1 MGKVVPLSPSNSSDA
16 FHPIALALPEGMSYD
31 DWYAFGRDVLAP
43 MGKGL
48 NWWIG
53 DWLAYGE
60 HEYGDKYAQAEALWP
75 DSARQWLYNANW
87 VAAAVPV
94 SLRKET
100 LEWSHHH
107 FVAHIKSVTEQR
119 RWLAIAEDEK
129 LSANDLRRRIKD
141 AELLSPPKPRPGL
154 YRTVIVDPP
163 WPVEKI
169 EREVRPNQAAPLDYR
184 TLDVDTIKAGTW
196 YNPAGKL
203 PFDSRGC
210 HVYLWVTQKYLP
222 IGIECLEAWG
232 VDYQCALTWVKNVG
246 FTPFS
251 WMYSTEHVLFG
262 HVGSLPLEQK
272 GLRLDFRGKVR
283 EHSRKP
289 DEFYELATKA
299 SPGPRLDMFAREAR
313 DGFESWGNETGRFAA

>member
-1 MGKVVPLSPSNSSDA
+1 MT
-16 FHPIALALPEGMSYD
+16 YD

-60 HEYGDKYAQAEALWP
+60 HQYGEKYAQATTLWP
-75 DSARQWLYNANW
+75 DHEAQTLRVLNYVSAAVLIRNQHLSWTHHRM
-87 VAAAVPV
+87 VAAL
-94 SLRKET
+94 SEK
-100 LEWSHHH
+100 
-107 FVAHIKSVTEQR
+107 EQR
-119 RWLAIAEDEK
+119 VWLGRAEREDWDASE
-129 LSANDLRRRIKD
+129 LRRQLNESK
-141 AELLSPPKPRPGL
+141 ALAPPKARPGL
-154 YRTVIVDPP
+154 YRTVVIDPP

-184 TLDVDTIKAGTW
+184 TLELETIKAGTW
-196 YNPAGKL
+196 YNGAGKL
-203 PFDSRGC
+203 PFDGRGC

-222 IGIECLEAWG
+222 AGLECLQTWG
-232 VDYQCALTWVKNVG
+232 VDYQCTLTWVKNVG

-272 GLRLDFRGKVR
+272 GLRLDFKGNVR

-289 DEFYELATKA
+289 DEFYELVTKA
-299 SPGPRLDMFAREAR
+299 SPGPRLDMFAREKR
-313 DGFESWGNETGRFAA
+313 DGFELWGNETGRFET